1 MAERSR
7 SDSNPPV
14 PGGLAE
20 RPANTEPPASIGP
33 VSDGRNRRSA
43 ERIDVT
49 WSVDCE
55 TEDTFLYAAI
65 ANISEIGIFVKTMD
79 PLPVGT
85 HLTLRFQPPRSV
97 LDARD
102 PLRGPSTEALV
113 LGGKVQWVNHVR
125 PLADNPNPGMGIRF
139 IDLRLEDRE
148 TLVELIRTIAYLR
161 EEPAQPN

>member
-1 MAERSR
+1 MGERGR
-7 SDSNPPV
+7 SDSKHPV
-14 PGGLAE
+14 SDDA
-20 RPANTEPPASIGP
+20 PPASSVGP

-65 ANISEIGIFVKTMD
+65 TNISELGIFVKTTD

-85 HLTLRFQPPRSV
+85 HLVLRFAPPRSTEAFV
-97 LDARD
+97 LD
-102 PLRGPSTEALV
+102 
-113 LGGKVQWVNHVR
+113 GKVAWVNHVR
-125 PLADNPNPGMGIRF
+125 PLSDNPNPGMGIRF
-139 IDLRLEDRE
+139 MNLKPEDRE

-161 EEPAQPN
+161 DEPAAQQN